1 MSEYQEFLQERDRID
16 FLIQQGYRINHI
28 TENLSGAFV
37 NFEKVE
43 ESGETQSETL
53 QIVTPDAR
61 KYFSVLL
68 IKQQKDRA

>member
-16 FLIQQGYRINHI
+16 FLIQQGYRIMNV

-37 NFEKVE
+37 DFEKNEAVN
-43 ESGETQSETL
+43 ETL
-53 QIVTPDAR
+53 QILTPDAR

-68 IKQQKDRA
+68 LKQQREGA